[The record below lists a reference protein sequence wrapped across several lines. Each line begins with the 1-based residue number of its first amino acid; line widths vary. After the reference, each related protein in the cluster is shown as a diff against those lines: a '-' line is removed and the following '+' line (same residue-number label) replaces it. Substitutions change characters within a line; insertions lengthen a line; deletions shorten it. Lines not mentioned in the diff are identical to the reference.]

1 MNRDDIEG
9 AKARKS
15 DKQGREIMKVD
26 DIDGAKPM
34 IPYLAKERKNK
45 LNSLDYR
52 DVTAK
57 KTHQRRFST
66 NPLNP
71 DYRSNGD

>member
-9 AKARKS
+9 ARAKANEK
-15 DKQGREIMKVD
+15 KGRDSMKVD
-26 DIDGAKPM
+26 DIEGAKPL
-34 IPYLAKERKNK
+34 IPYLVRERKNK

-57 KTHQRRFST
+57 KGHTRRFST

-71 DYRSNGD
+71 DYKSNGT